1 MEQSKYEGWQTAPI
15 DNKNILEDFADDVCY
30 TCDDNGNRKT
40 FWKHGSLFVVDYDFG
55 SNIAYIHN
63 VYGKKDVRTAE
74 EIKKELEQLEN
85 DDDDNR
91 STVCEITVEGF
102 DVKLAFFF
110 KPDELIDKN
119 KPSREDEVLE
129 ALEKMEDGLNFEE
142 TSVVVPL
149 FDECHEKYGERIVNL
164 DYAYAY
170 YGEIRVEGNHYDV
183 GDDFNIAD
191 LPTVSQNALYKAI
204 FKALE
209 QQKDRKEE
217 KS

>member
-1 MEQSKYEGWQTAPI
+1 MEQSKYEGWQIAPI

-91 STVCEITVEGF
+91 STVCEINVEGF

-129 ALEKMEDGLNFEE
+129 ALEKNGRW
-142 TSVVVPL
+142 S
-149 FDECHEKYGERIVNL
+149 
-164 DYAYAY
+164 
-170 YGEIRVEGNHYDV
+170 
-183 GDDFNIAD
+183 
-191 LPTVSQNALYKAI
+191 
-204 FKALE
+204 
-209 QQKDRKEE
+209 
-217 KS
+217 

>member
-1 MEQSKYEGWQTAPI
+1 
-15 DNKNILEDFADDVCY
+15 
-30 TCDDNGNRKT
+30 
-40 FWKHGSLFVVDYDFG
+40 
-55 SNIAYIHN
+55 
-63 VYGKKDVRTAE
+63 
-74 EIKKELEQLEN
+74 
-85 DDDDNR
+85 
-91 STVCEITVEGF
+91 
-102 DVKLAFFF
+102 
-110 KPDELIDKN
+110 
-119 KPSREDEVLE
+119 
-129 ALEKMEDGLNFEE
+129 MEDGLNFEE

-149 FDECHEKYGERIVNL
+149 FDECHEKYGERMVNL
-164 DYAYAY
+164 DYAFAY